1 MICIVGVIA
10 ARDAA
15 AAILSDDIDKYMKD
29 AGDRIRT
36 IKENAENAEKLA
48 ISVKDSLQTVM
59 DKMGDLKANGEKWQ
73 GGDWRIS

>member
-1 MICIVGVIA
+1 MHSGVIA

-36 IKENAENAEKLA
+36 IKEKCRECRKTCYFW
-48 ISVKDSLQTVM
+48 VKEQSTNCH
-59 DKMGDLKANGEKWQ
+59 G
-73 GGDWRIS
+73 